1 MPVCS
6 HYIDLNFGVMNRFAG
21 INGQSPGPAII
32 VNAGDRIVANVKNV
46 DIVNGTAIHWHG
58 IRHPLSNNMDG
69 IIHVTQNAIQVGET
83 FVYDFFVDGPGT
95 FWYHAHHKTQYM
107 AGVRASLIVLDP
119 LENMYSDRILMLAD
133 WYHEVKAA
141 NDLIHSCLTIVHLLD
156 WI

>member
-1 MPVCS
+1 
-6 HYIDLNFGVMNRFAG
+6 
-21 INGQSPGPAII
+21 
-32 VNAGDRIVANVKNV
+32 
-46 DIVNGTAIHWHG
+46 
-58 IRHPLSNNMDG
+58 MDG
-69 IIHVTQNAIQVGET
+69 VIHVTQNAIQVGET

-141 NDLIHSCLTIVHLLD
+141 DDLIYLCFTRIHLLD